1 MKQDLDIKVSP
12 TLEHAALI
20 CETEEREN
28 SMRQRMISFIEFGWI
43 ESNSDDED

>member
-28 SMRQRMISFIEFGWI
+28 MPASENDLNYTVWM
-43 ESNSDDED
+43 D

>member
-12 TLEHAALI
+12 TLEHAAAI

-28 SMRQRMISFIEFGWI
+28 MSASETDLIYRVRM
-43 ESNSDDED
+43 D

>member
-28 SMRQRMISFIEFGWI
+28 MPASENDLNYTVRM
-43 ESNSDDED
+43 D

>member
-28 SMRQRMISFIEFGWI
+28 MPASEISENDLNYTVRM
-43 ESNSDDED
+43 D

>member
-12 TLEHAALI
+12 TLEHAAAI

-28 SMRQRMISFIEFGWI
+28 MISFIEFGWI
-43 ESNSDDED
+43 ESNSDKN